1 MRVVLVSRVSVV
13 VGLLLAMA
21 PIEVNRVHAASN
33 TCNSLRKQLVAVSSG
48 RDVSQRSSRSAQQ
61 QSLQLQQMRARAS
74 KAGCGGF
81 LFSRGDPA
89 LCKRYAQSIE
99 RMSARVARQQATSD
113 RTRVPSRQQIL
124 ASMNANGC
132 NGSISARNSDE
143 PSNVRRK
150 SLFEVLFGDR
160 DPSPSSVA
168 RPPVDER
175 SAQRNNRLSA
185 PDTLATT
192 YEGSDPGGNVIV
204 KKGGYRTLC
213 VRTCD
218 GYYFPISFSS
228 QPRNFPRDQN
238 ACTAMCPNGTAA
250 VLSCGAGTGI
260 GRYDISCRQEAVQRI
275 AECIQLSD
283 CWPQISAGLQLSPP
297 AEPYVGAIDVRSPI
311 TIIRHNSPRRGGH
324 GSRHG
329 CGCSHE

>member
-1 MRVVLVSRVSVV
+1 MPAEAPSNSRCNYSRCGQEQARQVAVVFSFRAAIRLCANVM
-13 VGLLLAMA
+13 LK
-21 PIEVNRVHAASN
+21 ASN
-33 TCNSLRKQLVAVSSG
+33 ECPRGLQG
-48 RDVSQRSSRSAQQ
+48 SR
-61 QSLQLQQMRARAS
+61 
-74 KAGCGGF
+74 
-81 LFSRGDPA
+81 P
-89 LCKRYAQSIE
+89 
-99 RMSARVARQQATSD
+99 QATG
-113 RTRVPSRQQIL
+113 RGYLSRQQIL

-175 SAQRNNRLSA
+175 SAQHNNRLSA

-228 QPRNFPRDQN
+228 QPVIFPRDQN
-238 ACTAMCPNGTAA
+238 ACIAMCPNGNAQLYYHA
-250 VLSCGAGTGI
+250 VPEQES
-260 GRYDISCRQEAVQRI
+260 DDMISVADKKPYSELPNAF
-275 AECIQLSD
+275 QLSD

-297 AEPYVGAIDVRSPI
+297 AEPYSGAIDVRSPI
-311 TIIRHNSPRRGGH
+311 TIIGTTALTEERHRIRLVAAVP
-324 GSRHG
+324 
-329 CGCSHE
+329 